1 MGGIVARYALK
12 DMENRG
18 EQHKTSLY
26 ISHDAPHQGAHIP
39 LGILYFGRHMVDQF
53 IKTPVGNLDIPV
65 NSGTVGLT
73 DLKELLDAPATK
85 QLLINSVNSNFQVEN
100 NSAFMT
106 ELRTLGYPAQTRN
119 IALSNASHCAQGQGV
134 TAGSQVL
141 GATANG
147 RTTFLTDLVLA
158 ITPLGAISSTATS
171 IVLDEPGFLL
181 GLLPGRSKLNIDFR
195 ANAYPATGT
204 AQVYYGRIRYTKN
217 YLWLVPVSTDI
228 TLRQYN
234 SASGTLPLDSYAG
247 GVNPS
252 FKGVS
257 LSTFQS
263 NALAKFG
270 YTVNLNPEFNF
281 IPVTSALD
289 VGRGNVVLT
298 SADYTAKF
306 SAASPPTGSKATPFA
321 NFTTSFNTTGV
332 NEKHITF
339 NDRNG
344 KWLASELD
352 AVAGSDVFDC
362 SFVCATA
369 AIAGSSN
376 ICTTSTYSVPVPAGT
391 TVNWSIS
398 PSSAATFTSG
408 SSSSKTFTKS
418 STFNGSATITA
429 TISNNASNCGSIV
442 LTKTV
447 LVGATLNLTAPSGST
462 SNGTIQVSVSGGTGT
477 YSWYKNGT
485 LFATT
490 GGGNN
495 ITLQFGCSGGLLRV
509 VANTSCGQAEITRT
523 LYGTCSS
530 STMAVYPNP
539 MTNELFIGQYPQEQ
553 ANSFDVSTN
562 SMNSTQS
569 ELRSA
574 TALEALRIEFYNFSG
589 ILVKSV
595 ALEKSSTTPSIDV
608 SDLRKGTYIVKIIG
622 KELEEV
628 HQIVKE

>member
-1 MGGIVARYALK
+1 MQAIVLKAR
-12 DMENRG
+12 
-18 EQHKTSLY
+18 
-26 ISHDAPHQGAHIP
+26 
-39 LGILYFGRHMVDQF
+39 
-53 IKTPVGNLDIPV
+53 
-65 NSGTVGLT
+65 
-73 DLKELLDAPATK
+73 
-85 QLLINSVNSNFQVEN
+85 
-100 NSAFMT
+100 
-106 ELRTLGYPAQTRN
+106 
-119 IALSNASHCAQGQGV
+119 GV
-134 TAGSQVL
+134 TAGSRVFD
-141 GATANG
+141 AKANG

-158 ITPLGAISSTATS
+158 LTPLGAISSTATS
-171 IVLDEPGFLL
+171 IVTDEPGFLL
-181 GLLPGRSKLNIDFR
+181 GILPGRSKLDIDFR
-195 ANAYPATGT
+195 ANAYPASGS
-204 AQVYYGRIRYTKN
+204 AEIYYGRIKYTKN
-217 YLWLVPVSTDI
+217 LLWLVPINKDI
-228 TLRQYN
+228 TLRQFN
-234 SASGTLPLDSYAG
+234 SPSGTLPLDSYAG

-252 FKGVS
+252 FGSGISVS
-257 LSTFQS
+257 AFKSS
-263 NALAKFG
+263 ALAKFG
-270 YTVNLNPEFNF
+270 YTVNFNPEFNF

-289 VGRGNVVLT
+289 VGKGNVVLT
-298 SADYTAKF
+298 SVDYTAKY
-306 SAASPPTGSKATPFA
+306 SAASSPTGSKAIPFA
-321 NFTTSFNTTGV
+321 NFTTSFNTSGV

-339 NDRNG
+339 NTRNG

-362 SFVCATA
+362 SFVCANTT
-369 AIAGSSN
+369 IAGSSN

-398 PSSAATFTSG
+398 PSSAATFASG
-408 SSSSKTFTKS
+408 SSSTKTFTKS
-418 STFNGSATITA
+418 STYNGNATITA
-429 TISNNASNCGSIV
+429 TIANNTSNCGSII

-462 SNGTIQVSVSGGTGT
+462 ANGTIQVSVSGGTGT

-553 ANSFDVSTN
+553 ANSFDVSIN

-574 TALEALRIEFYNFSG
+574 TALGAIQIEFYNFSG
-589 ILVKSV
+589 ILVKSISI
-595 ALEKSSTTPSIDV
+595 EKSTVIPSIDV
-608 SDLRKGTYIVKIIG
+608 SDLRKGTYIIKITG
-622 KELEEV
+622 KDIEEA